1 MEATQYWTEETQA
14 GTVRSSNDFKSNC
27 NTENITWV
35 DLLPEMLDF
44 TEDSVKGT
52 ETDPVDPDEKII
64 DNKIL
69 EAAPNDRFV
78 VEKSVK
84 IEPELMTIR
93 IRKVDH
99 EFFLNTKLE
108 IFNPVPQLWRDSA
121 AGRICAALNLGPNSQ
136 SVQAHKSQLEGPG
149 RQKEKFFVDEETDC
163 VRCKLTSRPDT
174 RRSCSTVTSAAS
186 PPGRKQTSRR

>member
-1 MEATQYWTEETQA
+1 MAETLTFTLPSSFKFSDNALHCTNCAEKFFSLMEATQHWTEETQA
-14 GTVRSSNDFKSNC
+14 GTVRSSNDFESNC

-78 VEKSVK
+78 VEESVK

-108 IFNPVPQLWRDSA
+108 IFNPVDHPELTNCQMEV
-121 AGRICAALNLGPNSQ
+121 G
-136 SVQAHKSQLEGPG
+136 
-149 RQKEKFFVDEETDC
+149 ETQNN
-163 VRCKLTSRPDT
+163 K
-174 RRSCSTVTSAAS
+174 
-186 PPGRKQTSRR
+186 

>member
-1 MEATQYWTEETQA
+1 MEATQHWTEETQA
-14 GTVRSSNDFKSNC
+14 GTVRSSNDFESNC

-78 VEKSVK
+78 VEESVK

-99 EFFLNTKLE
+99 ESFLNMKLGM
-108 IFNPVPQLWRDSA
+108 F
-121 AGRICAALNLGPNSQ
+121 
-136 SVQAHKSQLEGPG
+136 QAEEHNVEPC
-149 RQKEKFFVDEETDC
+149 RKETQRAEQGDDEDE
-163 VRCKLTSRPDT
+163 V
-174 RRSCSTVTSAAS
+174 
-186 PPGRKQTSRR
+186 

>member
-99 EFFLNTKLE
+99 ESFLNMKLGM
-108 IFNPVPQLWRDSA
+108 F
-121 AGRICAALNLGPNSQ
+121 
-136 SVQAHKSQLEGPG
+136 QAEEHNVEPC
-149 RQKEKFFVDEETDC
+149 RKET
-163 VRCKLTSRPDT
+163 
-174 RRSCSTVTSAAS
+174 
-186 PPGRKQTSRR
+186 